1 MMAQWEKLQPYLQ
14 QASLQVQQHLGRA
27 RLGSG
32 AAAVPTPVGLQGG
45 AAGEGAQQ
53 RTAPLLQPSP
63 HRRILELQ
71 EQGGGLDGV
80 WQGGGEGKEEVV
92 VVLSE

>member
-1 MMAQWEKLQPYLQ
+1 M
-14 QASLQVQQHLGRA
+14 
-27 RLGSG
+27 
-32 AAAVPTPVGLQGG
+32 PTPVGLQGG

-53 RTAPLLQPSP
+53 QAAPLLQPGP

-80 WQGGGEGKEEVV
+80 WQGGGEGKGREVV
-92 VVLSE
+92 VVVSE